1 MQLKNQRHLR
11 FTKRTRASGFSLVE
25 VMVSLIIIAVGML
38 GLAKLQALAY
48 ASTGIAS
55 KQSLAALEASS
66 LVSAMRANRNY
77 WTIASNFTFSASAT
91 SALLPGNV
99 TVTMPNP
106 ATGSLPL
113 SDGTLATA
121 ASCVSG
127 GPGSSAPCTAPKLAA
142 ADLQNWMK
150 ALGTVLP
157 NPSAS
162 ISCPAPVGT
171 AQLDCTVTVTWV
183 EETVGVNA
191 QSQGNTMTA
200 PSYTLYVVP

>member
-11 FTKRTRASGFSLVE
+11 FTKRTRTSGFSLVE

-55 KQSLAALEASS
+55 KQSLAALETSS
-66 LVSAMRANRNY
+66 LVSAMRANRTY
-77 WTIASNFTFSASAT
+77 WTSANNFTFSASAT

-99 TVTMPNP
+99 TVTMP
-106 ATGSLPL
+106 AAGGLAL

-127 GPGSSAPCTAPKLAA
+127 GPGSSAPCTAAKLAA

-171 AQLDCTVTVTWV
+171 AQLDCTVTVKWV